1 MSRQRTAGSTAS
13 NNTANPD
20 RTQSRRKPRTTAEAG
35 TDSRTGSRTKT
46 WTVRLDISEE
56 DEDLTAVRAVL
67 DTGGGTFVSRTTA
80 RRNPHDLPDH
90 AIGDE
95 YAAGRALLELGRQLL
110 GEGTADA
117 SANAKGETAR

>member
-1 MSRQRTAGSTAS
+1 MSRQHTAGNTAS

-20 RTQSRRKPRTTAEAG
+20 RTQSRRKPRT
-35 TDSRTGSRTKT
+35 DSDNGSDTGPRTKT
-46 WTVRLDISEE
+46 WTLRLDISEE

-80 RRNPHDLPDH
+80 RRNPHDPPDH

-117 SANAKGETAR
+117 SANAKGEAAR